1 MNDDRSAGGAGALVA
16 VLLLLAIIGIAVVGL
31 GAGFFLFSA
40 RTVPMAVPVA
50 TKAANSTPFVLAS
63 SPTQVIGTFALAPLD
78 MKDQLEAP
86 AIAITP
92 QGHVLLAYASQ
103 TAKDE
108 RTLRIARSRDGASF
122 EEPKEIRKTK
132 IFESVSQQAGKEVRR
147 PIRLLPQLATGGG
160 KVFLG
165 WVEPNEDNTTVFYY
179 VAESTDDGETFG
191 DPVRVHESDGA
202 KPAFTGLAADAHGNA
217 VASWLDSRAG
227 IKQPF
232 AAIKKAGES
241 AFQTEAQVYS
251 SPNDEGVCPCC
262 PTAVVIGP
270 DEQVHAAFRN
280 QLDGFRDIYVGQ
292 RPVTGEGDFT
302 MLRSVVETP
311 TWKFDG
317 CPHDGPTLAIDSL
330 NLYAAWM
337 DASSGTPR
345 CYFSMKP
352 LGGGNFTPPQLL
364 HPQGTGPEGNARL
377 IATSNGL
384 VAVWEATLADDL
396 AGAGA
401 AAAEDTKPAH
411 DAPPTGSSRA
421 ILMARGTALQLP
433 QGTSIS
439 WQPPQPVAAKEGA
452 FQTRPALAL
461 KATGEVF
468 AAWHELDE
476 QGKRVVV
483 AKLAHGDGP

>member
-1 MNDDRSAGGAGALVA
+1 MNDDRSAGGTGALVA

-31 GAGFFLFSA
+31 GAGFFLFSSS
-40 RTVPMAVPVA
+40 TVA
-50 TKAANSTPFVLAS
+50 TPPAAVWKAPTPPVLAAAGT
-63 SPTQVIGTFALAPLD
+63 PTQVIGTFALASLD

-86 AIAITP
+86 AIVITP

-108 RTLRIARSRDGASF
+108 RTLRIARSRDGVSF
-122 EEPKEIRKTK
+122 EEPKEFRKTK

-179 VAESTDDGETFG
+179 LAESTDDGETFG

-202 KPAFTGLAADAHGNA
+202 KPAFTGLAADAHGNV

-241 AFQTEAQVYS
+241 TFQTEAQVYS

-262 PTAVVIGP
+262 PTTVVIGP

-292 RPVTGEGDFT
+292 RPVTGDGDFT
-302 MLRSVVETP
+302 MLRSVVATP

-330 NLYAAWM
+330 NLYTAWM

-345 CYFSMKP
+345 CYFSLKP

-384 VAVWEATLADDL
+384 VAVWEGALADDL
-396 AGAGA
+396 TVAEVP
-401 AAAEDTKPAH
+401 AAENSKSAH
-411 DAPPTGSSRA
+411 DAPPAGSSRA
-421 ILMARGTALQLP
+421 IYMARGTGLQSP
-433 QGTSIS
+433 QGTSIR

-476 QGKRVVV
+476 QGKRVIV
-483 AKLAHGDGP
+483 AKLAYAVGP